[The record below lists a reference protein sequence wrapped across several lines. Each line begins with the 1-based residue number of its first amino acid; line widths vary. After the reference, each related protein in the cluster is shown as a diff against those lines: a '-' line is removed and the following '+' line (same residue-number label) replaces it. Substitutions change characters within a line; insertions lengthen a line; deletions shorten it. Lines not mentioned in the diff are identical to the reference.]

1 MALNYKKQI
10 LENYKKDVYNL
21 YKEYTEKIQ
30 IIKHDELLQISDDNN
45 FENKDGLSNEE
56 FNLNTDIDQPVDLNN
71 KVIFNSIENKISY
84 MSENIHDSRLDIIRT
99 QIQTIDKNN
108 VFQLH
113 KKARINFRKR
123 KLYDEITFNNK
134 KIKKN
139 DHDLPIL
146 ISELKIEKLD
156 QILKKIE
163 LLEKTLIQLKPEKES
178 VDMTI
183 NEKPNFKDISFYQK
197 NAFATKMC
205 EKSYKKTV
213 NITNILTKYQ
223 ENNNIKT
230 KSRILPANNVKNRQ
244 VLMEKIQVKVPKY
257 FRSEKEAFNSMCSTK
272 QLLKTKYTNNMLK
285 KNSLNIDKL
294 SPIELYKKSI
304 DASFEKN
311 TINLAQLNYKPKTF
325 IPKFKNETE
334 MKKYPIISQFVA
346 NINLKNIVKNQNCTI
361 IRKILGNQTEINVEQ
376 IFQNKVTNVT
386 NTSPN
391 KFKKIK

>member
-230 KSRILPANNVKNRQ
+230 KSRILPR
-244 VLMEKIQVKVPKY
+244 LG
-257 FRSEKEAFNSMCSTK
+257 
-272 QLLKTKYTNNMLK
+272 
-285 KNSLNIDKL
+285 
-294 SPIELYKKSI
+294 
-304 DASFEKN
+304 
-311 TINLAQLNYKPKTF
+311 
-325 IPKFKNETE
+325 FK
-334 MKKYPIISQFVA
+334 
-346 NINLKNIVKNQNCTI
+346 
-361 IRKILGNQTEINVEQ
+361 
-376 IFQNKVTNVT
+376 
-386 NTSPN
+386 
-391 KFKKIK
+391 

>member
-146 ISELKIEKLD
+146 VSELKIEKLD

-197 NAFATKMC
+197 NAFATKMY

-257 FRSEKEAFNSMCSTK
+257 FRPEKEAFNSMYSTK

>member
-84 MSENIHDSRLDIIRT
+84 MSENIHDSHLDIIRT

-139 DHDLPIL
+139 DHNLPIL
-146 ISELKIEKLD
+146 VSELKIEKLD

-257 FRSEKEAFNSMCSTK
+257 FRPEKEAFNSICSTK

>member
-146 ISELKIEKLD
+146 IS
-156 QILKKIE
+156 
-163 LLEKTLIQLKPEKES
+163 
-178 VDMTI
+178 
-183 NEKPNFKDISFYQK
+183 
-197 NAFATKMC
+197 
-205 EKSYKKTV
+205 
-213 NITNILTKYQ
+213 
-223 ENNNIKT
+223 
-230 KSRILPANNVKNRQ
+230 
-244 VLMEKIQVKVPKY
+244 
-257 FRSEKEAFNSMCSTK
+257 
-272 QLLKTKYTNNMLK
+272 
-285 KNSLNIDKL
+285 
-294 SPIELYKKSI
+294 
-304 DASFEKN
+304 
-311 TINLAQLNYKPKTF
+311 
-325 IPKFKNETE
+325 
-334 MKKYPIISQFVA
+334 
-346 NINLKNIVKNQNCTI
+346 
-361 IRKILGNQTEINVEQ
+361 
-376 IFQNKVTNVT
+376 
-386 NTSPN
+386 
-391 KFKKIK
+391 